1 MGLENNMANIYGNF
15 VWWQGVVEDRVD
27 PLMLGRCRVRILGY
41 HTDDKT
47 EGSGIP
53 TEHLPWATIMQP
65 TTSAALSGMGTTP
78 LGPVEGTWVIGFFR
92 DGEDAQEPVIMGTVG
107 GMPEEGPDPTKGFND
122 PDGMYPLDDYLP
134 DPERESIDGTV
145 VPKPAEPDT
154 NRLATGNAIIPTYNS
169 DCLTNDSVPRSN
181 GEQEYGLEWKRATR
195 QEAVPKALAGNLS
208 SSIDNTNEKIYA
220 TNVGGTTSNL
230 EENLDEFSIA
240 SLSITDGGSGYVTA
254 PAVVFTG
261 GGATT
266 AASATAFIDEDGEVY
281 NTVVDSVGEGYTSV
295 PTVGF
300 SVPPEGGTQATAT
313 VNITGVDVS
322 GIVEDKDLD
331 PATYA
336 DDENYYWNEPHP
348 RYGGVKKSKTEFATT
363 ESSTYPYNHVRASE
377 QGHVEEWDD
386 TPGAERLHRYHCS
399 GTFEEI
405 QADGTRVVKVLGND
419 YEIVADDKNVLIS
432 GACNVTVEGDCRLRT
447 VGSLVQEVMGNYHLN
462 VHQDMRVK
470 VGGNMVQ
477 EIMSARKVKVE
488 KDDDLKVGKDQMIN
502 IGMNKK
508 QQIGASYTVGANGAI
523 DLSAGANILLES
535 DVSAC
540 INASGSVDIIAG
552 LKVGV
557 SAATIGLAADVAI
570 NIFAPLEMHE
580 IGIYNCTAL
589 GTHTTEALGAVV
601 LASASETWV
610 AAGDNLLATG
620 GSMVGIA
627 GTAGVVVLG
636 KFISL
641 N

>member
-1 MGLENNMANIYGNF
+1 MGWENNMANIYGNF

-41 HTDDKT
+41 HTDDIK
-47 EGSGIP
+47 EIP
-53 TEHLPWATIMQP
+53 TDSLPWATIMQP

-92 DGEDAQEPVIMGTVG
+92 DGEDAQEPVIMGTIG
-107 GMPEEGPDPTKGFND
+107 GMPEEGPDPNKGFND
-122 PDGMYPLDDYLP
+122 PDGMYPLEDYLP
-134 DPERESIDGTV
+134 DPGRETADGTV

-230 EENLDEFSIA
+230 EANLDTFSIA
-240 SLSITDGGSGYVTA
+240 SLSITDGGSGYVTK
-254 PAVVFTG
+254 PTVVFTG

-281 NTVVDSVGEGYTSV
+281 NTVVDSVGVGYTSV
-295 PTVGF
+295 PTVAF
-300 SVPPEGGTQATAT
+300 SAPPEGGTQATAT
-313 VNITGVDVS
+313 VTITGEDVS
-322 GIVEDKDLD
+322 GIVEDKDKD

-336 DDENYYWNEPHP
+336 DDANYYWNEPHP

-405 QADGTRVVKVLGND
+405 QADGTRVVKILGDD
-419 YEIVADDKNVLIS
+419 YEITASDKNVLVS
-432 GACNVTVEGDCRLRT
+432 GACNVTVEGDCRLLT
-447 VGSLVQEVMGNYHLN
+447 MGSLVQEVRGNYHLN
-462 VHQDMRVK
+462 VAQDMRIK

-488 KDDDLKVGKDQMIN
+488 KDDDLKVGVSQVIN
-502 IGMNKK
+502 VGVNAKK
-508 QQIGASYTVGANGAI
+508 QIGKDYSVIAGGAFSTTSGANTTINADTSVFVDAILAI
-523 DLSAGANILLES
+523 DLSAGTTAGLGGLITNITGTTLCNITAPAGIINILAP
-535 DVSAC
+535 D
-540 INASGSVDIIAG
+540 INILAVAMVNVGAPLIDIIAG
-552 LKVGV
+552 GVCNVAAPDLNEV
-557 SAATIGLAADVAI
+557 SALHVVISGL
-570 NIFAPLEMHE
+570 
-580 IGIYNCTAL
+580 YTAN
-589 GTHTTEALGAVV
+589 
-601 LASASETWV
+601 
-610 AAGDNLLATG
+610 AGLIT
-620 GSMVGIA
+620 
-627 GTAGVVVLG
+627 
-636 KFISL
+636 L

>member
-65 TTSAALSGMGTTP
+65 TTSAAMSGVGTTP

-107 GMPEEGPDPTKGFND
+107 GMPEEYPDPFKGFND
-122 PDGMYPLDDYLP
+122 PNGMYPLDAYLP
-134 DPERESIDGTV
+134 DPHRIAEDGTV
-145 VPKPAEPDT
+145 KPKPAEPDT

-181 GEQEYGLEWKRATR
+181 GEQELGLHWKRATR

-208 SSIDNTNEKIYA
+208 SSIENTNEKIYA

-230 EENLDEFSIA
+230 EENLDDFSIA

-281 NTVVDSVGEGYTSV
+281 NTVVDSVGVGYTSV

-488 KDDDLKVGKDQMIN
+488 KDDDLKVGVSQVIN
-502 IGMNKK
+502 VGVNAKK
-508 QQIGASYTVGANGAI
+508 QIGKDYSVIAGGAFSTTSQENTTINAQ
-523 DLSAGANILLES
+523 S
-535 DVSAC
+535 DVFIDALMD
-540 INASGSVDIIAG
+540 IDISGG
-552 LKVGV
+552 
-557 SAATIGLAADVAI
+557 
-570 NIFAPLEMHE
+570 
-580 IGIYNCTAL
+580 
-589 GTHTTEALGAVV
+589 
-601 LASASETWV
+601 
-610 AAGDNLLATG
+610 
-620 GSMVGIA
+620 
-627 GTAGVVVLG
+627 GTAGVGATITNITGTVLCNITAPAGIINILAPNINILAVAMVNIGAPLIDVIAGGVCNVAAPDLNEVSALHVV
-636 KFISL
+636 ISGLYTANAGLITL

>member
-1 MGLENNMANIYGNF
+1 MGWENNMANIYGNF

-41 HTDDKT
+41 HTDDIK
-47 EGSGIP
+47 EIP
-53 TEHLPWATIMQP
+53 TDGLPWATIMQP

-92 DGEDAQEPVIMGTVG
+92 DGEDAQEPVIMGTIG
-107 GMPEEGPDPTKGFND
+107 GMPEEGPDPNKGFND

-134 DPERESIDGTV
+134 DPGRETEDGTV

-208 SSIDNTNEKIYA
+208 SSIENTNEKIYA

-230 EENLDEFSIA
+230 EANLDTFVIA
-240 SLSITDGGSGYVTA
+240 SLDITNAGSGYVTA

-281 NTVVDSVGEGYTSV
+281 NTVVDSVGVGYTAV

-313 VNITGVDVS
+313 VNITGEDIS
-322 GIVEDKDLD
+322 GIVEEKDLD
-331 PATYA
+331 SATYA

-348 RYGGVKKSKTEFATT
+348 RYGGVKKSKTEFATK

-432 GACNVTVEGDCRLRT
+432 GACNVTVEGDCRLLT
-447 VGSLVQEVMGNYHLN
+447 MGSLVQEVRGNYHLN
-462 VHQDMRVK
+462 VAQDLRIK

-488 KDDDLKVGKDQMIN
+488 KDDDLKVGVSQVINVGVNAKKQIGKDYSVIAGGAFSTTSGANTTINAETSVFIDAILNTDIAAGAIASMGGGINVNITATALIN
-502 IGMNKK
+502 I
-508 QQIGASYTVGANGAI
+508 TCPVGI
-523 DLSAGANILLES
+523 
-535 DVSAC
+535 
-540 INASGSVDIIAG
+540 INV
-552 LKVGV
+552 
-557 SAATIGLAADVAI
+557 LAADI
-570 NIFAPLEMHE
+570 NIIGSALVNIAAPM
-580 IGIYNCTAL
+580 ITN
-589 GTHTTEALGAVV
+589 
-601 LASASETWV
+601 V
-610 AAGDNLLATG
+610 AAGMFSATG
-620 GSMVGIA
+620 PVILEESMGHLVL
-627 GTAGVVVLG
+627 AGVYVAECGL
-636 KFISL
+636 IEL